1 MSKIRFVTLSS
12 ETDINK
18 TVQEALTQKN
28 GTTTIVL
35 GCANKGKET
44 PLMASCLRTTPE
56 RISVEEID
64 EIKFIQNP
72 SEQR

>member
-1 MSKIRFVTLSS
+1 MSKIQFVTLSS
-12 ETDINK
+12 DTDINK

-44 PLMASCLRTTPE
+44 PLKWCFRTMPE
-56 RISVEEID
+56 RISVEEIN
-64 EIKFIQNP
+64 EVKIYPEFF
-72 SEQR
+72 

>member
-1 MSKIRFVTLSS
+1 MSEIRFVSLSS
-12 ETDINK
+12 DTDINK
-18 TVQEALTQKN
+18 TVQEALTQRN

-56 RISVEEID
+56 RISIEEFN
-64 EIKFIQNP
+64 EIKLIS
-72 SEQR
+72 SEHK